1 MLNHITIMGRLA
13 RDPELRRTQSG
24 VPVASFRLAVERDFK
39 DKSTGEHS
47 TDWIDVVAWRATAEF
62 VSRYF
67 TKGRMA
73 VVDGSL
79 QMREWTDKE
88 GNKRVSAE
96 VIANS
101 VYFGDRGEESGQNGL
116 HNSSVSDSV
125 SGSETGSGFIPMD
138 DSEDGEFP
146 F

>member
-13 RDPELRRTQSG
+13 KDPELRRTQAG

-39 DKSTGEHS
+39 DTQTGQRS
-47 TDWIDVVAWRATAEF
+47 VDWVDVVAWRATAEF
-62 VSRYF
+62 VR
-67 TKGRMA
+67 
-73 VVDGSL
+73 
-79 QMREWTDKE
+79 
-88 GNKRVSAE
+88 NKRVSAE
-96 VIANS
+96 VIASS

-125 SGSETGSGFIPMD
+125 SGSETGSGIIPMD
-138 DSEDGEFP
+138 DSGDGELP

>member
-1 MLNHITIMGRLA
+1 MNAESYYDHGPIGER
-13 RDPELRRTQSG
+13 PELRRTQAG

-39 DKSTGEHS
+39 DTQTGQRS
-47 TDWIDVVAWRATAEF
+47 VDWVDVVAWRATAEF

-67 TKGRMA
+67 AKGRMA
-73 VVDGSL
+73 VVDGRL

-96 VIANS
+96 VIASS

-116 HNSSVSDSV
+116 HNSSVS
-125 SGSETGSGFIPMD
+125 GSETGSGFIPMD
-138 DSEDGEFP
+138 DSEDGELP